1 MVGKPLYSARDVLF
15 SYGVGQPAA
24 LSIPFL
30 DIGEGECLMLLG
42 PNGSG
47 KTTFLKMLNDLLP
60 AGAGAGVFAGELV
73 FRGDP
78 VFKGPAR
85 LHPRSVRTDTVYM
98 HQHPYVLS
106 GSVARNLS
114 FACRARG
121 LSAPEAARASA
132 EALELVGLEGYSA
145 RRQKGLSGGEAQ
157 RLALARVIASGAGIL
172 LLDEPTASADA
183 ASRDRIIDALA
194 SLADRGKTVIFSTHE
209 TKTMDRLGRR
219 VLEFERGTIIGD
231 TRRRHADEH
240 SS

>member
-1 MVGKPLYSARDVLF
+1 MGGKTLYSAKGILF

-30 DIGEGECLMLLG
+30 DISEGECVMLVG

-60 AGAGAGVFAGELV
+60 TGADAGVFAGELA

-78 VFKGPAR
+78 VLKGSAR
-85 LHPRSVRTDTVYM
+85 FHPRSVRTDTVYM
-98 HQHPYVLS
+98 HQHPYILS

-121 LSAPEAARASA
+121 LSARETVRASA
-132 EALELVGLEGYSA
+132 EALELVGLEGYSV

-157 RLALARVIASGAGIL
+157 RLALARVIASGARVL

-194 SLADRGKTVIFSTHE
+194 SMADRGKTVIFSTHE

-231 TRRRHADEH
+231 ARRRHADEY